1 VSGITLYSVKGTEG
15 ALMRKGI
22 VGVGTVLVLGGLAAG
37 FYSRAGARDNGLF
50 KTVAVTR
57 GDVVEKALAVG
68 SIKPRREIAIKS
80 KISGIVHSSYHEM
93 GDRVRAGEPLFELLP
108 DPTPLELTEARR
120 EVEIAQAGFDQ
131 VQKNHERLRALSNQG
146 IVSSQDLEKAEREI
160 QEGAIR
166 LRLATERLAL
176 IEKGRIKTER
186 STDRLSV
193 TSIIRA
199 PIDGT
204 LLELL
209 VNPGDPVV
217 PLTSYQ
223 AGTPLATLA
232 NMSDLIFRGTV
243 DEIDVGK
250 LREGMPARLK
260 VGALPDARVEGRVY
274 KIAPKSKTAE
284 GATLFE
290 IELELLP
297 ANGVVLRAGFS
308 ANADVAIKEKRGV
321 LLLPERLVTLADG
334 RASVEVPGTSPA
346 EPLRKDIKVGLS
358 DGISIE
364 VAEGLAE
371 KDLVVERPP
380 KKIE

>member
-1 VSGITLYSVKGTEG
+1 
-15 ALMRKGI
+15 MRKGI
-22 VGVGTVLVLGGLAAG
+22 VGIGAIVVVGGLAAG
-37 FYSRAGARDNGLF
+37 LYSRTTSPDSGGF
-50 KTVAVTR
+50 KTVAVIR

-68 SIKPRREIAIKS
+68 SIKPRREIAVKS
-80 KISGIVHSSYHEM
+80 KISGIVKRSYREM
-93 GDRVRAGEPLFELLP
+93 GDRVRAGDPLFEILP

-120 EVEIAQAGFDQ
+120 DVEIARAGFEQ
-131 VQKNHERLRALSNQG
+131 VEKNHERLRALSAQG
-146 IVSSQDLEKAEREI
+146 IVSSQELEKVQREI
-160 QEGAIR
+160 QEATIR
-166 LRLATERLAL
+166 MNLATERLAL
-176 IEKGRIKTER
+176 IEKGRIKTAHLTVE
-186 STDRLSV
+186 SL
-193 TSIIRA
+193 IRA

-204 LLELL
+204 VLELL

-250 LREGMPARLK
+250 LREGMSARLK

-274 KIAPKSKTAE
+274 KIAPKSKNTE

-290 IELELLP
+290 VEINILP
-297 ANGVVLRAGFS
+297 TNGLVLRGGFS
-308 ANADVAIKEKRGV
+308 ANADVAVKEKRAV
-321 LLLPERLVTLADG
+321 LLLPERLVTFNDG
-334 RASVEVPGTSPA
+334 HASVETPGVGDGAKPV
-346 EPLRKDIKVGLS
+346 RKDIQVGLS

-364 VAEGLAE
+364 VTQGLAE